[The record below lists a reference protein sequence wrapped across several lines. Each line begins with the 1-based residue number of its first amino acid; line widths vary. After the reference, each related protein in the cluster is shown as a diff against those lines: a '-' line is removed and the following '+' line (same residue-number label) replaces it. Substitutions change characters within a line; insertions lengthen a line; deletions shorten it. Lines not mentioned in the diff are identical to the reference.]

1 MQTKLRCA
9 ILDDYQNVALS
20 SADWMPI
27 LDRVEVQT
35 FNNYMGSE
43 EKVIQ
48 ELQNYDIIVLMRE
61 RTPFPESVI
70 SGLPNLKL
78 LITTGMR
85 NASID
90 LMTAERQGVIVCG
103 TEGSSNPP
111 TELTWA
117 LILGLSRQLVT
128 ENNAL
133 KSNRNWQSTI
143 GMDLHGKTLGLLGLG
158 KIGTR
163 MAGIAKAFGMN
174 VMAWSQNLTPGQAG
188 EHGVIWCETKEE
200 LLEQSDIV
208 SIHLVL
214 SERTRH
220 LIGQAEFQRMKR
232 TALLINTSRAGIV
245 DQGAMVEALQSGL
258 IAGAGLDVY
267 EQEPLPVN
275 HVMRTLPNVLATPHL
290 GYVTQGNYEIYFSH
304 TVENIDMFLKGSPIR
319 QLGAKQ

>member
-20 SADWMPI
+20 SADWTPI
-27 LDRVEVQT
+27 LNQVEVQT

-43 EKVIQ
+43 DKVVQ
-48 ELQNYDIIVLMRE
+48 ELQDFEIIVLMRE

-70 SGLPNLKL
+70 TQLPKLKL
-78 LITTGMR
+78 LITSGMR

-90 LMTAERQGVIVCG
+90 LQAAEQNGVIVCG

-133 KSNRNWQSTI
+133 RSNRNWQSTV
-143 GMDLHGKTLGLLGLG
+143 GMDLYGKTLGLLGLG
-158 KIGTR
+158 KIGSR
-163 MAGIAKAFGMN
+163 MAEIAQAFGMQ
-174 VMAWSQNLTPGQAG
+174 VIAWSENLTKERAEEQ
-188 EHGVIWCETKEE
+188 GVQWAETKEQ

-214 SERTRH
+214 SDRTRN
-220 LIGQAEFQRMKR
+220 LIGRAEFQRMQN

-245 DQGAMVEALQSGL
+245 DQEAMVEALQHEW

-275 HVMRTLPNVLATPHL
+275 HILRTLPNLLATPHL
-290 GYVTQGNYEIYFSH
+290 GYVTQGNYAIYFNH
-304 TVENIDMFLKGSPIR
+304 TVEDIKMYLKGTPIR
-319 QLGAKQ
+319 QLLAKK

>member
-20 SADWMPI
+20 LADWSSVQ
-27 LDRVEVQT
+27 DRVEVQT
-35 FNNYMGSE
+35 FNHYMGSE

-48 ELQNYDIIVLMRE
+48 ELQDVDIVILMRE

-70 SGLPNLKL
+70 SRLPKLKL

-90 LMTAERQGVIVCG
+90 LKAAERHGVTVCG

-133 KSNRNWQSTI
+133 KSNRNWQSTV
-143 GMDLHGKTLGLLGLG
+143 GMDLYGKTLGLLGLG
-158 KIGTR
+158 KIGAR
-163 MAGIAKAFGMN
+163 MAAIAKAFGMN

-220 LIGQAEFQRMKR
+220 LIGQAEFQRMKK

-258 IAGAGLDVY
+258 IAGAGLDVF

-275 HVMRTLPNVLATPHL
+275 HIMRTLPNVLATPHL
-290 GYVTQGNYEIYFSH
+290 GYVTQGNYEIYYNH
-304 TVENIDMFLKGSPIR
+304 AVENIEMFLKGSPIR
-319 QLGAKQ
+319 QLIVK

>member
-20 SADWMPI
+20 SADWTPI

-35 FNNYMGSE
+35 FNNYLGSE
-43 EKVIQ
+43 EKVVQ
-48 ELQNYDIIVLMRE
+48 ELQDFELIVLMRE

-70 SGLPNLKL
+70 TQLPNLKL
-78 LITTGMR
+78 LITSGMR

-90 LMTAERQGVIVCG
+90 LQAAEENGVIVCG

-133 KSNRNWQSTI
+133 RSNRNWQSTV
-143 GMDLHGKTLGLLGLG
+143 GMDLYGKTLGLLGLG
-158 KIGTR
+158 KIGSR
-163 MAGIAKAFGMN
+163 MAEIAQAFGMN
-174 VMAWSQNLTPGQAG
+174 VIAWSENLTQARA
-188 EHGVIWCETKEE
+188 EEQGVQWAETKEQ

-214 SERTRH
+214 SDRTRN
-220 LIGQAEFQRMKR
+220 LIGRAELQRMKN

-245 DQGAMVEALQSGL
+245 DQEAMVEALQNEW

-275 HVMRTLPNVLATPHL
+275 HMLRTLPNLLATPHL
-290 GYVTQGNYEIYFSH
+290 GYVTQGNYAIYFNH
-304 TVENIDMFLKGSPIR
+304 TVEDIEMFMKGTPIR
-319 QLGAKQ
+319 QLLSKK

>member
-1 MQTKLRCA
+1 MNTKLRCA
-9 ILDDYQNVALS
+9 VLDDYQNVALT
-20 SADWMPI
+20 SADWGPLM
-27 LDRVEVQT
+27 DQVEIQT

-48 ELQNYDIIVLMRE
+48 ELQDFDIVVLMRE
-61 RTPFPESVI
+61 RTPFPEKVI
-70 SGLPNLKL
+70 SQLPNLKL
-78 LITTGMR
+78 LITSGMR

-90 LMTAERQGVIVCG
+90 LKAAEKNGIIVCG

-133 KSNRNWQSTI
+133 RSNRNWQSTV
-143 GMDLHGKTLGLLGLG
+143 GLDLHGRTLGLLGLG

-163 MAGIAKAFGMN
+163 MAEIAQAFGMN
-174 VMAWSQNLTPGQAG
+174 VMAWSENLTQEKA
-188 EHGVIWCETKEE
+188 EKHGVIWSETKEQ
-200 LLEQSDIV
+200 LLAQSDIV

-214 SERTRH
+214 SDRTRN
-220 LIGQAEFQRMKR
+220 LIGQAEFQLMKSS
-232 TALLINTSRAGIV
+232 ALLINTSRAGIV
-245 DQGAMVEALQSGL
+245 DQEAMVEALQRGV

-290 GYVTQGNYEIYFSH
+290 GYVTRGNYEIYYNH
-304 TVENIDMFLKGSPIR
+304 TVENIEMFLKGTPIR
-319 QLGAKQ
+319 QLLS

>member
-1 MQTKLRCA
+1 MDTKLRCA
-9 ILDDYQNVALS
+9 VLDDYQNVALT
-20 SADWMPI
+20 SADWSPLM
-27 LDRVEVQT
+27 DQVEIQT

-48 ELQNYDIIVLMRE
+48 ELQDFDIVILMRE
-61 RTPFPESVI
+61 RTPFPEKVI
-70 SGLPNLKL
+70 SQLPKLKL
-78 LITTGMR
+78 LITSGMR

-90 LMTAERQGVIVCG
+90 LKAAEQKGVIVCG

-133 KSNRNWQSTI
+133 RSNRNWQSTV
-143 GMDLHGKTLGLLGLG
+143 GLDLHGRTLGLLGLG

-163 MAGIAKAFGMN
+163 MAEIGRAFGMN
-174 VMAWSQNLTPGQAG
+174 VMAWSENLTREKA
-188 EHGVIWCETKEE
+188 EKYGVIYSETKEQ
-200 LLEQSDIV
+200 LLAQSDIV

-214 SERTRH
+214 SDRTRN
-220 LIGQAEFQRMKR
+220 LIGQAELQQMKPS
-232 TALLINTSRAGIV
+232 ALLINTSRAGIV
-245 DQGAMVEALQSGL
+245 DQEAMVEALQSGW

-275 HVMRTLPNVLATPHL
+275 HIMRTLPNVLATPHL
-290 GYVTQGNYEIYFSH
+290 GYVTRGNYEIYYSH
-304 TVENIDMFLKGSPIR
+304 TVENIAMFLKGTPIR
-319 QLGAKQ
+319 QLLP

>member
-1 MQTKLRCA
+1 MNTKLRCA
-9 ILDDYQNVALS
+9 VLDDYQNVALT
-20 SADWMPI
+20 SADWSPLM
-27 LDRVEVQT
+27 DQVEIQT

-48 ELQNYDIIVLMRE
+48 ELQDFDIVVLMRE
-61 RTPFPESVI
+61 RTPFPEKVI
-70 SGLPNLKL
+70 SQLPKLKL
-78 LITTGMR
+78 LITSGMR

-90 LMTAERQGVIVCG
+90 LKAAEKNGIIVCG

-133 KSNRNWQSTI
+133 RSNRNWQSTV
-143 GMDLHGKTLGLLGLG
+143 GLDLHGRTLGLLGLG

-163 MAGIAKAFGMN
+163 MAEIAQAFGMN
-174 VMAWSQNLTPGQAG
+174 VMAWSENLTQEKA
-188 EHGVIWCETKEE
+188 EKHGVIWSETKEQ
-200 LLEQSDIV
+200 LLAQSDIV

-214 SERTRH
+214 SDRTRN
-220 LIGQAEFQRMKR
+220 LIGQAEFQLMKSS
-232 TALLINTSRAGIV
+232 ALLINTSRAGIV
-245 DQGAMVEALQSGL
+245 DQEAMVEALQSGV

-290 GYVTQGNYEIYFSH
+290 GYVTRGNYEIYYNH
-304 TVENIDMFLKGSPIR
+304 TVENIAMFLKGTPIR
-319 QLGAKQ
+319 QLLC

>member
-1 MQTKLRCA
+1 MNTKLRCA
-9 ILDDYQNVALS
+9 VLDDYQNVALT
-20 SADWMPI
+20 SADWGPLM
-27 LDRVEVQT
+27 DQVEIQT

-48 ELQNYDIIVLMRE
+48 ELQDFDIVVLMRE
-61 RTPFPESVI
+61 RTPFPEKVI
-70 SGLPNLKL
+70 SQLPRLKL
-78 LITTGMR
+78 LITSGMR

-90 LMTAERQGVIVCG
+90 LKAAEKNGIIVCG

-133 KSNRNWQSTI
+133 RSNRNWQSTV
-143 GMDLHGKTLGLLGLG
+143 GLDLHGRTLGLLGLG

-163 MAGIAKAFGMN
+163 MAEIAQAFGMD
-174 VMAWSQNLTPGQAG
+174 VMAWSENLTQEKA
-188 EHGVIWCETKEE
+188 EKHGVIWCETKEQ
-200 LLEQSDIV
+200 LLAQSDIV

-214 SERTRH
+214 SDRTRN
-220 LIGQAEFQRMKR
+220 LIGQAEFQLMKSS
-232 TALLINTSRAGIV
+232 ALLINTSRAGIV
-245 DQGAMVEALQSGL
+245 DQEAMVEALQRGV

-290 GYVTQGNYEIYFSH
+290 GYVTRGNYEIYYNH
-304 TVENIDMFLKGSPIR
+304 TVENIAMFLKGTPIR
-319 QLGAKQ
+319 QLLS

>member
-1 MQTKLRCA
+1 MDTKLRCA
-9 ILDDYQNVALS
+9 IMDDYQNVALT
-20 SADWMPI
+20 SADWSP
-27 LDRVEVQT
+27 LVDQVEIQT

-48 ELQNYDIIVLMRE
+48 ELQDFDIVVLMRE
-61 RTPFPESVI
+61 RTPFPEKVI
-70 SGLPNLKL
+70 TQLPKLKL
-78 LITTGMR
+78 LITSGMR

-90 LMTAERQGVIVCG
+90 LKAAEKNGIMVCG

-133 KSNRNWQSTI
+133 RSNRNWQSTV
-143 GMDLHGKTLGLLGLG
+143 GLDLHGRTLGLLGLG

-163 MAGIAKAFGMN
+163 MAEIAQAFGMK
-174 VMAWSQNLTPGQAG
+174 VMAWSENLTREKA
-188 EHGVIWCETKEE
+188 EKHGVIWSETKEQ
-200 LLEQSDIV
+200 LLAQSDIV

-214 SERTRH
+214 SDSTRN
-220 LIGQAEFQRMKR
+220 LIGQAEFQQMKPS
-232 TALLINTSRAGIV
+232 ALLINTSRAGIV
-245 DQGAMVEALQSGL
+245 DQQAMVEALQSGW

-275 HVMRTLPNVLATPHL
+275 HIMRTLPNILATPHL
-290 GYVTQGNYEIYFSH
+290 GYVTRGNYEIYYKH
-304 TVENIDMFLKGSPIR
+304 TVENIAMFLKGTPIR
-319 QLGAKQ
+319 QLRS

>member
-1 MQTKLRCA
+1 MNTKLRCA
-9 ILDDYQNVALS
+9 VLDDYQNVALT
-20 SADWMPI
+20 SADWSPLM
-27 LDRVEVQT
+27 DQVEIQT

-48 ELQNYDIIVLMRE
+48 ELQDFDIVVLMRE
-61 RTPFPESVI
+61 RTPFPEKVI
-70 SGLPNLKL
+70 SQLPKLKL
-78 LITTGMR
+78 LITSGMH

-90 LMTAERQGVIVCG
+90 LKAAEKNGIIVCG

-133 KSNRNWQSTI
+133 RSNRNWQSTV
-143 GMDLHGKTLGLLGLG
+143 GLDLHGRTLGLLGLG

-163 MAGIAKAFGMN
+163 MAEIAQAFGMN
-174 VMAWSQNLTPGQAG
+174 VMAWSENLTQEKA
-188 EHGVIWCETKEE
+188 EKHGVIWSETKEQ
-200 LLEQSDIV
+200 LLAQSDIV

-214 SERTRH
+214 SDRTRN
-220 LIGQAEFQRMKR
+220 LIGQAEFQLMKSS
-232 TALLINTSRAGIV
+232 ALLINTSRAGIV
-245 DQGAMVEALQSGL
+245 DQEAMVEALQSGV

-290 GYVTQGNYEIYFSH
+290 GYVTRGNYEIYYNH
-304 TVENIDMFLKGSPIR
+304 TVENIAMFLKGTPIR
-319 QLGAKQ
+319 QLHS

>member
-1 MQTKLRCA
+1 MNTKLRCA
-9 ILDDYQNVALS
+9 VLDDYQNVALT
-20 SADWMPI
+20 SADWGPLM
-27 LDRVEVQT
+27 DQVEIQT

-48 ELQNYDIIVLMRE
+48 ELQDFDIVVLMRE
-61 RTPFPESVI
+61 RTPFPEKVI
-70 SGLPNLKL
+70 SQLPKLKL
-78 LITTGMR
+78 LITSGMR

-90 LMTAERQGVIVCG
+90 LKAAEKNGIIVCG

-133 KSNRNWQSTI
+133 RSNRNWQSTL
-143 GMDLHGKTLGLLGLG
+143 GLDLHGRTLGLLGLG

-163 MAGIAKAFGMN
+163 MAEIAQAFGMN
-174 VMAWSQNLTPGQAG
+174 VMAWSENLTQEKA
-188 EHGVIWCETKEE
+188 EKHGVIWSETKEQ
-200 LLEQSDIV
+200 LLAQSDIV

-214 SERTRH
+214 SDRTRN
-220 LIGQAEFQRMKR
+220 LIGQAEFQLMKSS
-232 TALLINTSRAGIV
+232 ALLINTSRAGIV
-245 DQGAMVEALQSGL
+245 DQEAMVEALQRSV

-290 GYVTQGNYEIYFSH
+290 GYVTRGNYEIYYNH
-304 TVENIDMFLKGSPIR
+304 TVENIAMFLKGTPIR
-319 QLGAKQ
+319 QMHS

>member
-1 MQTKLRCA
+1 MNTNLRCA
-9 ILDDYQNVALS
+9 VLDDYQNVALR
-20 SADWMPI
+20 SADWSPLM
-27 LDRVEVQT
+27 DRVEIQT

-48 ELQNYDIIVLMRE
+48 ELQDFDIVVLMRE
-61 RTPFPESVI
+61 RTRFPENVI
-70 SGLPNLKL
+70 SQLPRLKL
-78 LITTGMR
+78 LITSGMR

-90 LMTAERQGVIVCG
+90 LKAAEQNGIIVCG

-133 KSNRNWQSTI
+133 RSNRNWQSTV
-143 GMDLHGKTLGLLGLG
+143 GLDLYGRTLGLLGLG

-163 MAGIAKAFGMN
+163 MAEIAQAFGMN
-174 VMAWSQNLTPGQAG
+174 VMAWSENLTHEKA
-188 EHGVIWCETKEE
+188 EKHGVIWAETKEQ
-200 LLEQSDIV
+200 LLAQSDIV

-214 SERTRH
+214 SDRTRN
-220 LIGQAEFQRMKR
+220 LIGQAEFQHMQPH
-232 TALLINTSRAGIV
+232 ALLINTSRAGIV
-245 DQGAMVEALQSGL
+245 KQEAMVEALQSGW

-275 HVMRTLPNVLATPHL
+275 HIMRTLPNVLATPHL
-290 GYVTQGNYEIYFSH
+290 GYVTRGNYEIYYNH
-304 TVENIDMFLKGSPIR
+304 TVENIEMFLKGTPIR
-319 QLGAKQ
+319 QLLP

>member
-1 MQTKLRCA
+1 MNTKLRCA
-9 ILDDYQNVALS
+9 VLDDYQNVALT
-20 SADWMPI
+20 SADWSPLM
-27 LDRVEVQT
+27 DQVEIQT

-48 ELQNYDIIVLMRE
+48 ELQDFDIVVLMRE
-61 RTPFPESVI
+61 RTPFPEKVI
-70 SGLPNLKL
+70 SQLPNLKL
-78 LITTGMR
+78 LITSGMR

-90 LMTAERQGVIVCG
+90 LKAAEKNGIIVCG

-133 KSNRNWQSTI
+133 RSNRNWQSTV
-143 GMDLHGKTLGLLGLG
+143 GLDLHGRTLGLLGLG

-163 MAGIAKAFGMN
+163 MAEIAQAFGMN
-174 VMAWSQNLTPGQAG
+174 VMAWSENLTQEKA
-188 EHGVIWCETKEE
+188 EKHGVIWSETKEQ
-200 LLEQSDIV
+200 LLAQSDIV

-214 SERTRH
+214 SDRTRN
-220 LIGQAEFQRMKR
+220 LIGQAEFQQMKSS
-232 TALLINTSRAGIV
+232 ALLINTSRAGIV
-245 DQGAMVEALQSGL
+245 DQEAMVEALQSGV

-290 GYVTQGNYEIYFSH
+290 GYVTRGNYEIYYNH
-304 TVENIDMFLKGSPIR
+304 TVENIAMFLKGTPIR
-319 QLGAKQ
+319 QLHS

>member
-1 MQTKLRCA
+1 MNTKLRCA
-9 ILDDYQNVALS
+9 VLDDYQNVALT
-20 SADWMPI
+20 SADWGPLM
-27 LDRVEVQT
+27 DQVEIQT

-48 ELQNYDIIVLMRE
+48 ELQDFDIVVLMRE
-61 RTPFPESVI
+61 RTPFPEKVI
-70 SGLPNLKL
+70 SQLPKLKL
-78 LITTGMR
+78 LITSGMR

-90 LMTAERQGVIVCG
+90 LKAAEQNGIIVCG

-133 KSNRNWQSTI
+133 RSNRNWQSTV
-143 GMDLHGKTLGLLGLG
+143 GLDLHGRTLGLLGLG

-163 MAGIAKAFGMN
+163 MAEIAQAFGMN
-174 VMAWSQNLTPGQAG
+174 VMAWSENLTR
-188 EHGVIWCETKEE
+188 EKTEKHGVIWSETKEQ
-200 LLEQSDIV
+200 LLAQSDIV

-214 SERTRH
+214 SDRTRN
-220 LIGQAEFQRMKR
+220 LIGQAEFQLMKSN
-232 TALLINTSRAGIV
+232 ALLINTSRAGIV
-245 DQGAMVEALQSGL
+245 DQEAMVEALQSGV

-290 GYVTQGNYEIYFSH
+290 GYVTRGNYEIYYNH
-304 TVENIDMFLKGSPIR
+304 TVENIAMFLKGTPIR
-319 QLGAKQ
+319 QLLS

>member
-1 MQTKLRCA
+1 MDTKLRCA
-9 ILDDYQNVALS
+9 VLDDYQNVALT
-20 SADWMPI
+20 SADWSPLM
-27 LDRVEVQT
+27 DQVEIQT

-48 ELQNYDIIVLMRE
+48 ELQDFDIVVLMRE
-61 RTPFPESVI
+61 RTPFPEKVI
-70 SGLPNLKL
+70 SQLPKLKL
-78 LITTGMR
+78 LITSGMR

-90 LMTAERQGVIVCG
+90 LKAAEKNGIIVCG

-133 KSNRNWQSTI
+133 RSNRNWQSTV
-143 GMDLHGKTLGLLGLG
+143 GLDLHGRTLGLLGLG

-163 MAGIAKAFGMN
+163 MAEIAQAFGMN
-174 VMAWSQNLTPGQAG
+174 VMAWSENLTR
-188 EHGVIWCETKEE
+188 EKTEKHGVIWCETKEQ
-200 LLEQSDIV
+200 LLAQSDIV

-214 SERTRH
+214 SDRTRN
-220 LIGQAEFQRMKR
+220 LIGQAEFQQMKSS
-232 TALLINTSRAGIV
+232 ALLINTSRAGIV
-245 DQGAMVEALQSGL
+245 DQEAMVEALQRGV

-290 GYVTQGNYEIYFSH
+290 GYVTRGNYEIYYNH
-304 TVENIDMFLKGSPIR
+304 TVENIAMFLKGTPIR
-319 QLGAKQ
+319 QLHS

>member
-1 MQTKLRCA
+1 MNTKLRCA
-9 ILDDYQNVALS
+9 ILDDYQNVALT
-20 SADWMPI
+20 SADWSPLM
-27 LDRVEVQT
+27 DQVEIQT

-43 EKVIQ
+43 DKVIQ
-48 ELQNYDIIVLMRE
+48 ELQDFDIVVLMRE
-61 RTPFPESVI
+61 RTPFPEKVI
-70 SGLPNLKL
+70 SQLPKLKL
-78 LITTGMR
+78 LITSGMR

-90 LMTAERQGVIVCG
+90 LKAAEKNGIIVCG

-133 KSNRNWQSTI
+133 RSNRNWQSTV
-143 GMDLHGKTLGLLGLG
+143 GLDLHGRTLGLLGLG

-163 MAGIAKAFGMN
+163 MAEIAQAFGMN
-174 VMAWSQNLTPGQAG
+174 VMAWSENLTR
-188 EHGVIWCETKEE
+188 EKTEKHGVIWCETKEQ
-200 LLEQSDIV
+200 LLAQSDIV

-214 SERTRH
+214 SDRTRN
-220 LIGQAEFQRMKR
+220 LIGQAEFQQMKSS
-232 TALLINTSRAGIV
+232 ALLINTSRAGIV
-245 DQGAMVEALQSGL
+245 DQEAMVEALQRGV

-290 GYVTQGNYEIYFSH
+290 GYVTRGNYEIYYNH
-304 TVENIDMFLKGSPIR
+304 TVENIAMFLKGTPIR
-319 QLGAKQ
+319 QLHS

>member
-1 MQTKLRCA
+1 MNTKLRCA
-9 ILDDYQNVALS
+9 VLDDYQNVALT
-20 SADWMPI
+20 SADWGPLM
-27 LDRVEVQT
+27 DQVEIQT

-48 ELQNYDIIVLMRE
+48 ELQDFDIVVLMRE
-61 RTPFPESVI
+61 RTPFPEKVI
-70 SGLPNLKL
+70 SQLPNLKL
-78 LITTGMR
+78 LITSGMR

-90 LMTAERQGVIVCG
+90 LKAAEKNGIIVCG

-133 KSNRNWQSTI
+133 RSNRNWQSTV
-143 GMDLHGKTLGLLGLG
+143 GLDLHGRTLGLLGLG

-163 MAGIAKAFGMN
+163 MAEIAQAFGMN
-174 VMAWSQNLTPGQAG
+174 VMAWSENLTR
-188 EHGVIWCETKEE
+188 EKTEKHGVIWCETKEQ
-200 LLEQSDIV
+200 LLAQSDIV

-214 SERTRH
+214 SDRTRN
-220 LIGQAEFQRMKR
+220 LIGQAEFQQMKSS
-232 TALLINTSRAGIV
+232 ALLINTSRAGIV
-245 DQGAMVEALQSGL
+245 DQEAMVEALQRGV

-290 GYVTQGNYEIYFSH
+290 GYVTRGNYEIYYNH
-304 TVENIDMFLKGSPIR
+304 TVENIAMFLKGTPIR
-319 QLGAKQ
+319 QLLS

>member
-1 MQTKLRCA
+1 MNTKLRCA
-9 ILDDYQNVALS
+9 VLDDYQNVALT
-20 SADWMPI
+20 SADWSSLM
-27 LDRVEVQT
+27 DQVEIQT

-43 EKVIQ
+43 DKVIQ
-48 ELQNYDIIVLMRE
+48 ELQDFDIVVLMRE
-61 RTPFPESVI
+61 RTPFPEKVI
-70 SGLPNLKL
+70 SQLPKLKL
-78 LITTGMR
+78 LITSGMR

-90 LMTAERQGVIVCG
+90 LKAAEKNGIIVCG

-133 KSNRNWQSTI
+133 RSNRNWQSTV
-143 GMDLHGKTLGLLGLG
+143 GLDLHGRTLGLIGLG

-163 MAGIAKAFGMN
+163 MAEIAQAFGMN
-174 VMAWSQNLTPGQAG
+174 VMAWSENLTQEKA
-188 EHGVIWCETKEE
+188 EKHGVTWSETKEQ
-200 LLEQSDIV
+200 LLAQSDIV

-214 SERTRH
+214 SDRTRN
-220 LIGQAEFQRMKR
+220 LIGQAEFQLMKSS
-232 TALLINTSRAGIV
+232 ALLINTSRAGIV
-245 DQGAMVEALQSGL
+245 DQEAMVEALQSGV

-290 GYVTQGNYEIYFSH
+290 GYVTRGNYEIYYNH
-304 TVENIDMFLKGSPIR
+304 TVENIAMFLKGTPIR
-319 QLGAKQ
+319 QLLS

>member
-1 MQTKLRCA
+1 MNTKLRCA
-9 ILDDYQNVALS
+9 VLDDYQNVALT
-20 SADWMPI
+20 SADWGPLM
-27 LDRVEVQT
+27 DQVEIQT

-48 ELQNYDIIVLMRE
+48 ELQDFDIVVLMRE
-61 RTPFPESVI
+61 RTPFPEKVI
-70 SGLPNLKL
+70 SQLPNLKL
-78 LITTGMR
+78 LITSGMR

-90 LMTAERQGVIVCG
+90 LKAAEQNGIIVCG

-133 KSNRNWQSTI
+133 RSNRNWQSTV
-143 GMDLHGKTLGLLGLG
+143 GLDLHGRTLGLLGLG

-163 MAGIAKAFGMN
+163 MAEIAQAFGMN
-174 VMAWSQNLTPGQAG
+174 VMAWSENLTQEKA
-188 EHGVIWCETKEE
+188 EKHGVIWSETKEQ
-200 LLEQSDIV
+200 LLAQSDIV

-214 SERTRH
+214 SDRTRN
-220 LIGQAEFQRMKR
+220 LIGQAEFQLMKSS
-232 TALLINTSRAGIV
+232 ALLINTSRAGIV
-245 DQGAMVEALQSGL
+245 DQEAMVEALQRGV

-290 GYVTQGNYEIYFSH
+290 GYVTRGNYEIYYNH
-304 TVENIDMFLKGSPIR
+304 TVENIAMFLKGTPIR
-319 QLGAKQ
+319 QLLS

>member
-1 MQTKLRCA
+1 MNTKLRCA
-9 ILDDYQNVALS
+9 VLDDYQNVALT
-20 SADWMPI
+20 SADWGPLM
-27 LDRVEVQT
+27 DQVEIQT

-48 ELQNYDIIVLMRE
+48 ELQDFDIVVLMRE
-61 RTPFPESVI
+61 RTPFPEKVI
-70 SGLPNLKL
+70 SQLPKLKL
-78 LITTGMR
+78 LITSGMR

-90 LMTAERQGVIVCG
+90 LKAAEKNGIIVCG

-133 KSNRNWQSTI
+133 RSNRNWQSTV
-143 GMDLHGKTLGLLGLG
+143 GLDLHGRTLGLLGLG

-163 MAGIAKAFGMN
+163 MAEIAQAFGMN
-174 VMAWSQNLTPGQAG
+174 VMAWSENLTQEKA
-188 EHGVIWCETKEE
+188 EKHGVIWSETKEQ
-200 LLEQSDIV
+200 LLAQSDIV

-214 SERTRH
+214 SDRTRN
-220 LIGQAEFQRMKR
+220 LIGQAEFQLMKSS
-232 TALLINTSRAGIV
+232 ALLINTSRAGIV
-245 DQGAMVEALQSGL
+245 DQEAMVEALQCGV

-290 GYVTQGNYEIYFSH
+290 GYVTRGNYEIYYNH
-304 TVENIDMFLKGSPIR
+304 TVENIAMFLKGTPIR
-319 QLGAKQ
+319 QLLS

>member
-1 MQTKLRCA
+1 MNTKLRCA
-9 ILDDYQNVALS
+9 VLDDYQNVALT
-20 SADWMPI
+20 SADWGPLM
-27 LDRVEVQT
+27 DQVEIQT

-48 ELQNYDIIVLMRE
+48 ELQDFDIVVLMRE
-61 RTPFPESVI
+61 RTPFPEKVI
-70 SGLPNLKL
+70 SQLPKLKL
-78 LITTGMR
+78 LITSGMR

-90 LMTAERQGVIVCG
+90 LKAAEKNGIIVCG

-133 KSNRNWQSTI
+133 RSNRNWQSTV
-143 GMDLHGKTLGLLGLG
+143 GLDLHGRTLGLLGLG

-163 MAGIAKAFGMN
+163 MAEIAQAFGMN
-174 VMAWSQNLTPGQAG
+174 VMAWSENLTQEKA
-188 EHGVIWCETKEE
+188 EKHGVIWSETKEQ
-200 LLEQSDIV
+200 LLAQSDIV

-214 SERTRH
+214 SDRTRN
-220 LIGQAEFQRMKR
+220 LIGQAEFKLMKSS
-232 TALLINTSRAGIV
+232 ALLINTSRAGIV
-245 DQGAMVEALQSGL
+245 DQEAMVEALQRGV

-290 GYVTQGNYEIYFSH
+290 GYVTRGNYEIYYNH
-304 TVENIDMFLKGSPIR
+304 TVENIAMFLKGTPIR
-319 QLGAKQ
+319 QLLS

>member
-1 MQTKLRCA
+1 MNTKLRCA
-9 ILDDYQNVALS
+9 VLDDYQNVALT
-20 SADWMPI
+20 SADWGPLM
-27 LDRVEVQT
+27 DQVEIQT

-48 ELQNYDIIVLMRE
+48 ELQDFDIVVLMRE
-61 RTPFPESVI
+61 RTPFSEKVI
-70 SGLPNLKL
+70 SQLPKLKL
-78 LITTGMR
+78 LITSGMR

-90 LMTAERQGVIVCG
+90 LKAAEKNGIIVCG

-133 KSNRNWQSTI
+133 RSNRNWQSTV
-143 GMDLHGKTLGLLGLG
+143 GLDLHGRTLGLLGLG
-158 KIGTR
+158 KIGAR
-163 MAGIAKAFGMN
+163 MAEIAQAFGMN
-174 VMAWSQNLTPGQAG
+174 VMAWSENLTR
-188 EHGVIWCETKEE
+188 EKTEKHGVIWCETKEQ
-200 LLEQSDIV
+200 LLAQSDIV

-214 SERTRH
+214 SDRTRN
-220 LIGQAEFQRMKR
+220 LIGQAEFQQMKSS
-232 TALLINTSRAGIV
+232 ALLINTSRAGIV
-245 DQGAMVEALQSGL
+245 DQEAMVEALQRGV

-290 GYVTQGNYEIYFSH
+290 GYVTRGNYEIYYNH
-304 TVENIDMFLKGSPIR
+304 TVENIAMFLKGTPIR
-319 QLGAKQ
+319 QLHS

>member
-1 MQTKLRCA
+1 MNTKLRCA
-9 ILDDYQNVALS
+9 VLDDYQNVALT
-20 SADWMPI
+20 SADWGPLM
-27 LDRVEVQT
+27 DQVEIQT

-48 ELQNYDIIVLMRE
+48 ELQDFDIVVLMRE
-61 RTPFPESVI
+61 RTPFPEKVI
-70 SGLPNLKL
+70 SQLPKLKL
-78 LITTGMR
+78 LITSGMR

-90 LMTAERQGVIVCG
+90 LKAAEKNGIIVCG

-133 KSNRNWQSTI
+133 RSNRNWQSTV
-143 GMDLHGKTLGLLGLG
+143 GLDLHGRTLGLLGLG

-163 MAGIAKAFGMN
+163 MAEIAQAFGMN
-174 VMAWSQNLTPGQAG
+174 VMAWSENLTQEKA
-188 EHGVIWCETKEE
+188 EKHGVIWSETKEQ
-200 LLEQSDIV
+200 LLAQSDIV

-214 SERTRH
+214 SDRTQN
-220 LIGQAEFQRMKR
+220 LIGQAEFQQMKSS
-232 TALLINTSRAGIV
+232 ALLINTSRAGIV
-245 DQGAMVEALQSGL
+245 DQEAMVEALQSGV

-267 EQEPLPVN
+267 VQEPLPVN

-290 GYVTQGNYEIYFSH
+290 GYVTRGNYEIYYNH
-304 TVENIDMFLKGSPIR
+304 TVENIVMFLKGTPIR
-319 QLGAKQ
+319 QLFS

>member
-1 MQTKLRCA
+1 MNTKLRCA
-9 ILDDYQNVALS
+9 VLDDYQNVALT
-20 SADWMPI
+20 SADWGPLM
-27 LDRVEVQT
+27 DQVEIQT

-48 ELQNYDIIVLMRE
+48 ELQDFDIVVLMRE
-61 RTPFPESVI
+61 RTPFPEKVI
-70 SGLPNLKL
+70 SQLPKLKL
-78 LITTGMR
+78 LITSGMR

-90 LMTAERQGVIVCG
+90 LKAAEKNGIIVCG

-117 LILGLSRQLVT
+117 LILGLSKQLVT

-133 KSNRNWQSTI
+133 RSNRNWQSTV
-143 GMDLHGKTLGLLGLG
+143 GLDLHGRTLGLLGLG

-163 MAGIAKAFGMN
+163 MAEIAQAFGMN
-174 VMAWSQNLTPGQAG
+174 VMAWSENLTPEKA
-188 EHGVIWCETKEE
+188 EKHGVIWAETKEQ
-200 LLEQSDIV
+200 LLAQSDIV

-214 SERTRH
+214 SDRTRN
-220 LIGQAEFQRMKR
+220 LIGQAEFQLMKSS
-232 TALLINTSRAGIV
+232 ALLINTSRAGIV
-245 DQGAMVEALQSGL
+245 DQEAMVEALQSGV

-290 GYVTQGNYEIYFSH
+290 GYVTRGNYEIYYNH
-304 TVENIDMFLKGSPIR
+304 TVENIAMFLKGTPIR
-319 QLGAKQ
+319 QLLS

>member
-1 MQTKLRCA
+1 MNTKLRCA
-9 ILDDYQNVALS
+9 VLDDYQNVALT
-20 SADWMPI
+20 SADWGPLM
-27 LDRVEVQT
+27 DQVEIQT

-48 ELQNYDIIVLMRE
+48 ELQDFDIVVLMRE
-61 RTPFPESVI
+61 RTPFPEKVI
-70 SGLPNLKL
+70 SQLPNLKL
-78 LITTGMR
+78 LITSGMR

-90 LMTAERQGVIVCG
+90 LKAAEKNGIIVCG

-133 KSNRNWQSTI
+133 RSNRNWQSTV
-143 GMDLHGKTLGLLGLG
+143 GLDLHGRTLGLLGLG

-163 MAGIAKAFGMN
+163 MAEIAQAFGMN
-174 VMAWSQNLTPGQAG
+174 VMAWSENLTR
-188 EHGVIWCETKEE
+188 EKTEKHGVIWCETKEQ
-200 LLEQSDIV
+200 LLAQSDIV

-214 SERTRH
+214 SDRTRN
-220 LIGQAEFQRMKR
+220 LIGQAEFQQMKSS
-232 TALLINTSRAGIV
+232 ALLINTSRAGIV
-245 DQGAMVEALQSGL
+245 DQEAMVEALQRGV

-290 GYVTQGNYEIYFSH
+290 GYVTRGNYEIYYNH
-304 TVENIDMFLKGSPIR
+304 TVENIEMFLKGTPIR
-319 QLGAKQ
+319 QLLS

>member
-1 MQTKLRCA
+1 MDTKLRCA
-9 ILDDYQNVALS
+9 VLDDYQNVALT
-20 SADWMPI
+20 SADWSSLM
-27 LDRVEVQT
+27 DRVEIQA

-48 ELQNYDIIVLMRE
+48 ELQDFDIVVLMRE

-70 SGLPNLKL
+70 SQLPKLKL
-78 LITTGMR
+78 LITSGMR

-90 LMTAERQGVIVCG
+90 LKTAEKNGIIVCG

-133 KSNRNWQSTI
+133 RSNRNWQSTV
-143 GMDLHGKTLGLLGLG
+143 GLDLYGRTLGLLGLG

-163 MAGIAKAFGMN
+163 MAEIAQAFGMN
-174 VMAWSQNLTPGQAG
+174 VMAWSENLTRERA
-188 EHGVIWCETKEE
+188 EKHGVIWSETKEQ
-200 LLEQSDIV
+200 LLAQSDIV

-214 SERTRH
+214 SDRTRN
-220 LIGQAEFQRMKR
+220 LIGQAEFQQMKSS
-232 TALLINTSRAGIV
+232 ALFINTSRAGIV
-245 DQGAMVEALQSGL
+245 DQEAMVEALQSGV

-267 EQEPLPVN
+267 ELEPLPVN

-290 GYVTQGNYEIYFSH
+290 GYVTRGNYEIYYNH
-304 TVENIDMFLKGSPIR
+304 AVGNIEMFLKGTPIR
-319 QLGAKQ
+319 QLLS

>member
-1 MQTKLRCA
+1 MNTKLRCA
-9 ILDDYQNVALS
+9 VLDDYQNVALT
-20 SADWMPI
+20 SADWGPLM
-27 LDRVEVQT
+27 DQVEIQT

-48 ELQNYDIIVLMRE
+48 ELQDFDIVVLMRE
-61 RTPFPESVI
+61 RTPFPEKVI
-70 SGLPNLKL
+70 SQLPNLKL
-78 LITTGMR
+78 LITSGMR

-90 LMTAERQGVIVCG
+90 LKAAEKNGIIVCG

-133 KSNRNWQSTI
+133 RSNRNWQSTV
-143 GMDLHGKTLGLLGLG
+143 GLDLHGRTLGLLGLG

-163 MAGIAKAFGMN
+163 MAEIAQAFGMN
-174 VMAWSQNLTPGQAG
+174 VMAWSENLTQEKA
-188 EHGVIWCETKEE
+188 EKHGVIWSETKEQ
-200 LLEQSDIV
+200 LLAQSDIV

-214 SERTRH
+214 SDRTRN
-220 LIGQAEFQRMKR
+220 LIGQAEFQLMKSS
-232 TALLINTSRAGIV
+232 ALLINTSRAGIV
-245 DQGAMVEALQSGL
+245 DQEAMVEALQRGV

-290 GYVTQGNYEIYFSH
+290 GYVTRGNYEIYYNH
-304 TVENIDMFLKGSPIR
+304 TVENIAMFLKGTPIR
-319 QLGAKQ
+319 QLLS

>member
-1 MQTKLRCA
+1 MNTKLRCA
-9 ILDDYQNVALS
+9 VLDDYQNVALT
-20 SADWMPI
+20 SADWSPLM
-27 LDRVEVQT
+27 DQVEIQT

-48 ELQNYDIIVLMRE
+48 ELQDFDIVVLMRE
-61 RTPFPESVI
+61 RTPFPEKVI
-70 SGLPNLKL
+70 SQLPKLKL
-78 LITTGMR
+78 LITSGMR

-90 LMTAERQGVIVCG
+90 LKAAEKNGIIVCG

-133 KSNRNWQSTI
+133 RSNRNWQSTV
-143 GMDLHGKTLGLLGLG
+143 GLDLHGRTLGLLGLG

-163 MAGIAKAFGMN
+163 MAEIAQAFGMN
-174 VMAWSQNLTPGQAG
+174 VMAWSENLTQEKA
-188 EHGVIWCETKEE
+188 EKHGVIWAETKEQ
-200 LLEQSDIV
+200 LLAESDIV

-214 SERTRH
+214 SDRTRN
-220 LIGQAEFQRMKR
+220 LIGQADFQLMKSS
-232 TALLINTSRAGIV
+232 ALLINTSRAGIV
-245 DQGAMVEALQSGL
+245 DQEAMVEALQSGV

-290 GYVTQGNYEIYFSH
+290 GYVTRGNYEIYYNH
-304 TVENIDMFLKGSPIR
+304 TVENIAMFLKGTPIR
-319 QLGAKQ
+319 QLLS

>member
-1 MQTKLRCA
+1 MNTKLRCA
-9 ILDDYQNVALS
+9 VLDDYQNVALT
-20 SADWMPI
+20 SADWGPLM
-27 LDRVEVQT
+27 DQVEIQT

-43 EKVIQ
+43 DKVIQ
-48 ELQNYDIIVLMRE
+48 ELQDFDIVVLMRE
-61 RTPFPESVI
+61 RTPFPEKVI
-70 SGLPNLKL
+70 SQLPKLKL
-78 LITTGMR
+78 LITSGMR

-90 LMTAERQGVIVCG
+90 LKAAEKNGIIVCG

-133 KSNRNWQSTI
+133 RSNRNWQSTV
-143 GMDLHGKTLGLLGLG
+143 GLDLHGRTLGLLGLG

-163 MAGIAKAFGMN
+163 MAEIAQAFGMN
-174 VMAWSQNLTPGQAG
+174 VMAWSENLTQEKA
-188 EHGVIWCETKEE
+188 EKHGVIWSETKEQ
-200 LLEQSDIV
+200 LLAQSDIV

-214 SERTRH
+214 SDRTRN
-220 LIGQAEFQRMKR
+220 LIGQAEFQLMKSS
-232 TALLINTSRAGIV
+232 ALLINTSRAGIV
-245 DQGAMVEALQSGL
+245 DQEAMVEALQRGV

-290 GYVTQGNYEIYFSH
+290 GYVTRGNYEIYYNH
-304 TVENIDMFLKGSPIR
+304 TVENIAMFLKGTSIR
-319 QLGAKQ
+319 QLLS

>member
-1 MQTKLRCA
+1 MNTKLRCA
-9 ILDDYQNVALS
+9 VLDDYQNVALT
-20 SADWMPI
+20 SADWGPLM
-27 LDRVEVQT
+27 DQVEIQT

-43 EKVIQ
+43 DKVIQ
-48 ELQNYDIIVLMRE
+48 ELQDFDIVVLMRE
-61 RTPFPESVI
+61 RTPFPEKVI
-70 SGLPNLKL
+70 SQLPKLKL
-78 LITTGMR
+78 LITSGMR

-90 LMTAERQGVIVCG
+90 LKAAEKNGIIVCG

-133 KSNRNWQSTI
+133 RSNRNWQSTV
-143 GMDLHGKTLGLLGLG
+143 GLDLHGRTLGLLGLG

-163 MAGIAKAFGMN
+163 MAEIAQAFGMN
-174 VMAWSQNLTPGQAG
+174 VMAWSENLTQEKA
-188 EHGVIWCETKEE
+188 EKHGVIWAETKEK
-200 LLEQSDIV
+200 LLAESDIV

-214 SERTRH
+214 SDRTRN
-220 LIGQAEFQRMKR
+220 LIGQAEFQLMKSS
-232 TALLINTSRAGIV
+232 ALLINTSRAGIV
-245 DQGAMVEALQSGL
+245 DQEAMVEALQSGV

-290 GYVTQGNYEIYFSH
+290 GYVTRGNYEIYYNH
-304 TVENIDMFLKGSPIR
+304 TVENIAMFLKGTPIR
-319 QLGAKQ
+319 QLLP

>member
-1 MQTKLRCA
+1 MNTKLRCA
-9 ILDDYQNVALS
+9 VLDDYQNVALT
-20 SADWMPI
+20 SADWSPLM
-27 LDRVEVQT
+27 DQVEIQT

-48 ELQNYDIIVLMRE
+48 ELQDFDIVVLMRE
-61 RTPFPESVI
+61 RTPFPEKVI
-70 SGLPNLKL
+70 SQLPKLKL
-78 LITTGMR
+78 LITSGMR

-90 LMTAERQGVIVCG
+90 LKAAEKNGIIVCG

-133 KSNRNWQSTI
+133 RSNRNWQSTV
-143 GMDLHGKTLGLLGLG
+143 GLDLHGRTLGLLGLG

-163 MAGIAKAFGMN
+163 MAEIAQAFGMN
-174 VMAWSQNLTPGQAG
+174 VMAWSENLTQAKA
-188 EHGVIWCETKEE
+188 EKHGVIWSETKEQ
-200 LLEQSDIV
+200 LLAQSDIV

-214 SERTRH
+214 SDRTRN
-220 LIGQAEFQRMKR
+220 LIGQAEFQLMKSS
-232 TALLINTSRAGIV
+232 ALLINTSRAGIV
-245 DQGAMVEALQSGL
+245 DQEAMVEALQSGV

-290 GYVTQGNYEIYFSH
+290 GYVTRGNYEIYYDH
-304 TVENIDMFLKGSPIR
+304 TVENIAMFLKGTPIR
-319 QLGAKQ
+319 QLLS

>member
-1 MQTKLRCA
+1 MNTKLRCA
-9 ILDDYQNVALS
+9 VLDDYQNVALT
-20 SADWMPI
+20 SADWGPLM
-27 LDRVEVQT
+27 DQVEIQT

-48 ELQNYDIIVLMRE
+48 ELQNFDIVVLMRE
-61 RTPFPESVI
+61 RTPFPEKVI
-70 SGLPNLKL
+70 SQLPNLKL
-78 LITTGMR
+78 LITSGMR

-90 LMTAERQGVIVCG
+90 LKAAEKNGIIVCG

-133 KSNRNWQSTI
+133 RSNRNWQSTV
-143 GMDLHGKTLGLLGLG
+143 GLDLHGRTLGLLGLG

-163 MAGIAKAFGMN
+163 MAEIAQAFGMN
-174 VMAWSQNLTPGQAG
+174 VMAWSENLTQEKA
-188 EHGVIWCETKEE
+188 EKHGVIWAETKEQ
-200 LLEQSDIV
+200 LLAQSDIV

-214 SERTRH
+214 SDRTRN
-220 LIGQAEFQRMKR
+220 LIGQAEFQLMKSS
-232 TALLINTSRAGIV
+232 ALLINTSRAGIV
-245 DQGAMVEALQSGL
+245 DQEAMVEALQSGV

-290 GYVTQGNYEIYFSH
+290 GYVTRGNYEIYYNH
-304 TVENIDMFLKGSPIR
+304 TVENIAMFLKGTPIR
-319 QLGAKQ
+319 QLLS